1 MNIEK
6 KIKEELLEAAENT
19 KGAEEF
25 VLLIGY
31 EDEHSSSILVGGAGN
46 LLSMLIKAMEHAL
59 SNLPDVLETELR
71 MKAAELILR
80 GKDDASE

>member
-19 KGAEEF
+19 KGAEAF

-31 EDEHSSSILVGGAGN
+31 EDDHSLSNIVGGGGN
-46 LLSMLIKAMEHAL
+46 VLSLLIHAL
-59 SNLPDVLETELR
+59 SDLPDVLETELR
-71 MKAAELILR
+71 MKVAQTILGGGNHAAE
-80 GKDDASE
+80 